1 MVLIKTIFKHNTIYL
16 NYFIIT
22 LLNFTL
28 EEIEIV
34 FLLHLISVD
43 EGSSR
48 CPSVGLRRSPFRR
61 VWMKKKCISVEVQ
74 TQLTRQSD
82 TNLTK
87 LCQK

>member
-16 NYFIIT
+16 YYFIIT

-28 EEIEIV
+28 EEIKIV

-61 VWMKKKCISVEVQ
+61 VWKKKKCISVEVQ
-74 TQLTRQSD
+74 TQSTRQSD

-87 LCQK
+87 FCQK